1 MTEVHLPDSLEYIG
15 DQAFAFLP
23 ITEITITST
32 VVEIGKWF
40 FEGCEKICK
49 VFSKIEDPSKCNIK
63 ALERSSKE
71 RCESRGH
78 AVGLELFYKQ
88 ATLVVPNVKG
98 IVSAYK
104 KKAAWKK
111 FSAIEMGDK
120 QKE

>member
-1 MTEVHLPDSLEYIG
+1 M
-15 DQAFAFLP
+15 
-23 ITEITITST
+23 
-32 VVEIGKWF
+32 
-40 FEGCEKICK
+40 
-49 VFSKIEDPSKCNIK
+49 
-63 ALERSSKE
+63 
-71 RCESRGH
+71 
-78 AVGLELFYKQ
+78 GLELFYKQ